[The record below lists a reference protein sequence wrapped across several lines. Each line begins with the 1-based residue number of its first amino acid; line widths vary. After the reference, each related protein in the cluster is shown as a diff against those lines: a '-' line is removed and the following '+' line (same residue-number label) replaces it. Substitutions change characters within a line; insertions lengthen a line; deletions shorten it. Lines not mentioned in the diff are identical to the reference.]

1 MIWVNGRSIRIPS
14 LGFDWLAFSTSD
26 GGVVGGYPHPG
37 CQNVQ
42 GSCGKCYS
50 VSNFGA
56 YPTDTGAQIGKTIVV
71 QIVDACP
78 AGSALNYCKVKENP
92 PIPADERCGAGN
104 SLDIDY
110 SAYKDLTGTD
120 YTSVSVS
127 FHLNGLECYSNDNLL
142 FRVIKRISKFIF
154 KMYRAALPK
163 AGVLRAEVLKVVL
176 VHHNKAGALKAGA
189 LKAAAF
195 KVVAR
200 LKVVMPKAAVAPRAP
215 ALPKAAAAY

>member
-1 MIWVNGRSIRIPS
+1 
-14 LGFDWLAFSTSD
+14 
-26 GGVVGGYPHPG
+26 VVGGYPHPG

-127 FHLNGLECYSNDNLL
+127 FHLNGLERYSNDNLP

-154 KMYRAALPK
+154 KMYRAALPKVALPK

-176 VHHNKAGALKAGA
+176 VHHNKAGALKA
-189 LKAAAF
+189 AAF

-200 LKVVMPKAAVAPRAP
+200 LKVVIPKAAVAPRAP